1 MKWIEI
7 ITVRTAG
14 TPGKEVIADIL
25 RGIDA
30 NSGREKPVMV
40 KLFSHAT
47 VESDLSIHIQWEAAR
62 MDRRKSSIGL
72 ELAGLLGDFGLVN
85 HSVWIEEKIGGES

>member
-14 TPGKEVIADIL
+14 TPGTKVVADIL
-25 RGIDA
+25 RGIGA
-30 NSGREKPVMV
+30 NAGREKPVMV

-47 VESDLSIHIQWEAAR
+47 VESDLSIHIQWEASR
-62 MDRRKSSIGL
+62 MDHRKSSIGL

-85 HSVWIEEKIGGES
+85 HSVWIEEKIVGES